1 MCHAGSQLI
10 VTIMLF
16 ILASEEEKNKAE
28 VQKKLQ
34 KMLEEL
40 DKKIEETSSCNG
52 ESRIT
57 EGTSC
62 NGESTV

>member
-1 MCHAGSQLI
+1 M
-10 VTIMLF
+10 
-16 ILASEEEKNKAE
+16 
-28 VQKKLQ
+28 QKKLQ

-40 DKKIEETSSCNG
+40 DKKIEETSSCHG